1 MDRKIFWKLNI
12 MDLLLIGILAISI
25 FALIYKITWGSK
37 ADKTES
43 YLFTYVCQSTP
54 KETLSGIAQ
63 GMACTDGDYATELG
77 ALTAMHEDAIDGNPD
92 QRKVTF
98 SSCLKGKKNTHGV
111 TVNEVLYLKGK
122 NFNLVIGD
130 SIFSVYLSDIR
141 PLETA
146 KEK

>member
-77 ALTAMHEDAIDGNPD
+77 ALTAMHEDVIDGNPD
-92 QRKVTF
+92 QRRVTF

>member
-146 KEK
+146 EEK

>member
-1 MDRKIFWKLNI
+1 MGRKIFWKFNI
-12 MDLLLIGILAISI
+12 IDLLLIGILAVSI
-25 FALIYKITWGSK
+25 FALLYKITWGSK
-37 ADKTES
+37 ADETEN

-54 KETLSGIAQ
+54 KETLSGIVQ

-77 ALTAMHEDAIDGNPD
+77 ALTAMHEDAIDGD
-92 QRKVTF
+92 AEKCRVTF